1 MFDKFDESSID
12 VIYLEESG
20 QKKLLDKIRDDV
32 RKSIFVDETPEE
44 RQRIDSV
51 VSNGLLRTWFSSSN
65 GYDFKPHAY
74 LHGIVAEIV
83 GKPYNDIFLNNK
95 LYAHVFIPW
104 TDIYDI
110 DLTIKD
116 WYNQYFFY
124 FNYSYSC
131 NYN

>member
-74 LHGIVAEIV
+74 LNGIVAEIV

-116 WYNQYFFY
+116 
-124 FNYSYSC
+124 
-131 NYN
+131 